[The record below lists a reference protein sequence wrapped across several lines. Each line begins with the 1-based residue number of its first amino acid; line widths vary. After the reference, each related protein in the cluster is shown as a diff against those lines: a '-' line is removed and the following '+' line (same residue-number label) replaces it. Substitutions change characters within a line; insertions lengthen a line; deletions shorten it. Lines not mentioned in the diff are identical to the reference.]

1 MAAAPQLPLKRQ
13 HLVAT
18 SAPTSLTLPFL
29 GATLKAASPAHLT
42 SPASPASSS
51 PSSSAGER
59 TNINQMEEN
68 VQDKFLSTLI

>member
-42 SPASPASSS
+42 SPASLASSS
-51 PSSSAGER
+51 SSSAGER

>member
-29 GATLKAASPAHLT
+29 GATLKAASLAHLT
-42 SPASPASSS
+42 SPASSSS
-51 PSSSAGER
+51 SSSAGER

>member
-29 GATLKAASPAHLT
+29 GATLKAASPPPAHLT
-42 SPASPASSS
+42 SPASSA
-51 PSSSAGER
+51 SSSAGER

>member
-29 GATLKAASPAHLT
+29 AATLKAAFSAHLT
-42 SPASPASSS
+42 SPASSSS
-51 PSSSAGER
+51 SSSSAGER

>member
-42 SPASPASSS
+42 SPASSS